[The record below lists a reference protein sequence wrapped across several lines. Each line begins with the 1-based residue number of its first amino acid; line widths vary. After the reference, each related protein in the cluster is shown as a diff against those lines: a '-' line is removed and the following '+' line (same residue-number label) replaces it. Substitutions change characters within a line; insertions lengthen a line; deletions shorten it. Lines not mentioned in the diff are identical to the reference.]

1 MQPIRRPDKTMI
13 VTSRVS
19 VGHVAKAV
27 PKDNA
32 ANGVHQDNAANGI
45 PLKEVLGQAEEA
57 IRRLPPAREQSYA
70 EFGPP
75 HVRPPK
81 MSPEIVRAE
90 FEQHA
95 ASCENILREIRMIL
109 KVEEQSWERLAVQYR
124 ELGEVQAAAVE
135 DMLTRMATLREIRA
149 SLTKALDTGGTRPLV
164 GA

>member
-1 MQPIRRPDKTMI
+1 MQPIRRPDKAINVTSA

-19 VGHVAKAV
+19 VDRSRKES
-27 PKDNA
+27 A
-32 ANGVHQDNAANGI
+32 ANGV
-45 PLKEVLGQAEEA
+45 PLSQVLGHAEEA

-95 ASCENILREIRMIL
+95 SSCESILREIRMIL

-124 ELGEVQAAAVE
+124 ELGEVQAVAVQN
-135 DMLTRMATLREIRA
+135 MLTRMATLREIRA
-149 SLTKALDTGGTRPLV
+149 SLTKALDTGG
-164 GA
+164 A

>member
-1 MQPIRRPDKTMI
+1 MQPIRRPDKIMT
-13 VTSRVS
+13 VASRVS
-19 VGHVAKAV
+19 VGHAH
-27 PKDNA
+27 KD
-32 ANGVHQDNAANGI
+32 VHKDNAANGI
-45 PLKEVLGQAEEA
+45 PLKEVLGQADEA

-95 ASCENILREIRMIL
+95 ASCESILREIRMIL

-124 ELGEVQAAAVE
+124 ELGEVQAAAVQN
-135 DMLTRMATLREIRA
+135 MLTRMATLREIRA
-149 SLTKALDTGGTRPLV
+149 SLTKALDTGG
-164 GA
+164 A